1 MKRILSK
8 GLLLF
13 SLLMGAHFF
22 ANAQDPN
29 FHIYLCFGQS
39 NMEGQGTIES
49 QDQTVDSR
57 FRILQAVNCSGKP
70 QETWRTATP
79 PLSRC
84 NTGIGP
90 ADYFGREMVKNLPSN
105 IRVGVVHVAVSGCK
119 IELFDKVN
127 YASYANGEQQWMKD
141 IIAQYGG
148 NPYGRLI
155 QLAKLAQK
163 DGVIKGILM
172 HQGESNSGE
181 TAWPNKVRG
190 VYQNLLTDLGLTA
203 ANVPLLVGQVV
214 DAAQGGLCAAHNN
227 IINNISNTIPTAH
240 VISSSGCTAVSDK
253 LHFTSAGYR
262 LLGTRYAQKMLTL
275 LPPLED
281 TPPSITTNLSN
292 TTIAENQTLTL
303 TIGAG
308 GSDLNYVW
316 YRNDQVINGASS
328 ATLTIPN
335 VDASYDNNTFKVVIS
350 NKLGTVTSNTIT
362 LTVTDFLGVK
372 VVKTETPVIIDG
384 IEDPIWSNSNSYQ
397 LKNKILTI
405 DNDADLSAKVNVL
418 YDNQN
423 LYVLYTVTDN
433 QKRASSTNFW
443 ENDGIE
449 LYIDGNNNKA
459 TNYDANDFQFVIRYD
474 ASQIQEGHDK
484 SVTGIVAK
492 ATQST
497 TGYVVE
503 ASVPWTL
510 IGVTPFDKKMIGLDF
525 HVNDSDL
532 ALRDGKITWFATQ
545 DNSYSDPSTFGL
557 GRLESLVVTSVIGAD
572 KNTVALSP
580 NPAKNTI
587 RISGVSDKFAYSI
600 MDYSGKEILSGIS
613 DVNVNIE
620 NLSPGF
626 YAIWIQEDSKRTVM
640 KFIKE

>member
-1 MKRILSK
+1 
-8 GLLLF
+8 
-13 SLLMGAHFF
+13 
-22 ANAQDPN
+22 
-29 FHIYLCFGQS
+29 
-39 NMEGQGTIES
+39 
-49 QDQTVDSR
+49 
-57 FRILQAVNCSGKP
+57 
-70 QETWRTATP
+70 
-79 PLSRC
+79 
-84 NTGIGP
+84 
-90 ADYFGREMVKNLPSN
+90 
-105 IRVGVVHVAVSGCK
+105 
-119 IELFDKVN
+119 
-127 YASYANGEQQWMKD
+127 
-141 IIAQYGG
+141 
-148 NPYGRLI
+148 
-155 QLAKLAQK
+155 
-163 DGVIKGILM
+163 
-172 HQGESNSGE
+172 
-181 TAWPNKVRG
+181 
-190 VYQNLLTDLGLTA
+190 
-203 ANVPLLVGQVV
+203 
-214 DAAQGGLCAAHNN
+214 
-227 IINNISNTIPTAH
+227 
-240 VISSSGCTAVSDK
+240 
-253 LHFTSAGYR
+253 
-262 LLGTRYAQKMLTL
+262 MLTL

-316 YRNDQVINGASS
+316 YKNDQVINGASS
-328 ATLTIPN
+328 ATLTILN

-418 YDNQN
+418 YDNQS

-459 TNYDANDFQFVIRYD
+459 SSYDANDFQFVIRYD

-510 IGVTPFDKKMIGLDF
+510 IGVTPSDKKMIGLDF

-572 KNTVALSP
+572 KNNVALFP

-600 MDYSGKEILSGIS
+600 MDYSGKEILSGTS
-613 DVNVNIE
+613 DINVNIE